1 MHGWRLHC
9 GTVALLT
16 AVFVGSCRG
25 HPNGPTDALTFAFD
39 FRGGP
44 QGFVAGFADY
54 PPADAD
60 LYELT
65 ADYRT
70 LPPPLASQ
78 SALFISGVNRSDDLF
93 MFFKRPIAGLSPGG
107 RYIVT
112 VSVEI
117 ATDTP
122 AGCFGVGGAP
132 GESVWIKAGATAI
145 EPLAIRD
152 GSYLR
157 MNIDIG
163 NQSVAATAFRPPR
176 FGQRLQR
183 TCVPGPSPLRQ
194 VRGIQT
200 LARPHR
206 TLPSPVLR
214 ANHDCFTAPQVDED
228 IEVGIH
234 ASEAST

>member
-1 MHGWRLHC
+1 MHGGWRLHC

-16 AVFVGSCRG
+16 AVFVGSCSCRG
-25 HPNGPTDALTFAFD
+25 HPNAPTDALTFAFD
-39 FRGGP
+39 FHGGP

-60 LYELT
+60 IYELT
-65 ADYRT
+65 VDYRA

-132 GESVWIKAGATAI
+132 GESVWPQGGGDRHRTARSSRRLLPAHEHRHRQSVRRRGTRRGARRHRQLQTLRAGA
-145 EPLAIRD
+145 
-152 GSYLR
+152 
-157 MNIDIG
+157 
-163 NQSVAATAFRPPR
+163 SVGA
-176 FGQRLQR
+176 
-183 TCVPGPSPLRQ
+183 
-194 VRGIQT
+194 
-200 LARPHR
+200 
-206 TLPSPVLR
+206 
-214 ANHDCFTAPQVDED
+214 
-228 IEVGIH
+228 
-234 ASEAST
+234 